1 MIRLYSMRSTLLNE
15 LNPDQ
20 QKAVIA
26 TTGPILILAGAGS
39 GKTRVLTYK
48 VAYLI
53 FEHHIDP
60 SRILM
65 VTFTNKAAG
74 EMKERIKLLLSEN
87 GMRKTAMPV
96 AGTFHSICSKILRH
110 DGHHI
115 GIPINFTIYDSQDQ
129 IDAIKDVM
137 KEADISVKDFKPHAI
152 LATISE
158 AKNELIGPLEYP
170 QFARG
175 YFQETVARVYLL
187 YQKKLLESCALDFD
201 DLLTKTVDLFQKHPD
216 ILGTYQEQ
224 FEYIVVDEYQD
235 TNHAQYMIT
244 TMLSKRHRNITV
256 VGDAS
261 QSIYKFRGADFRN
274 ISNFKHDFKDVKEFH
289 LEQNYRSSQNILDAA
304 TNVISKNTS
313 HPILK
318 LWTDKTGG
326 DQIVLYEARTE
337 HDEASFIVTT
347 ILQSNRSYRDHAILY
362 RTNAQSRVLEET
374 FLRAGIPYV
383 LVGGTRFYDR
393 KEIKDVLSYLKVL
406 ANPKDAV
413 SYRRIEKLGVGRMK
427 KFLAFAETVKSDTK
441 LISYST
447 LELMDTVLDTTKYLE
462 LYDANIEDEATRLEN
477 IKELRSV
484 ATEFPV
490 LADFL
495 ETVALL
501 EEKYSKKTQENNTH
515 NAVTMMT
522 LHSAKGLEFP
532 IVYIVGMEEGLF
544 PHARALMD
552 REELEEERRL
562 CYVGVTRAK
571 ERLYLTYANRR
582 LFFGTRTQ
590 NMISRFVADIP
601 EHILEKHVSIDA
613 TGGFG
618 EDDMLL

>member
-1 MIRLYSMRSTLLNE
+1 MRSTLLNE

-462 LYDANIEDEATRLEN
+462 LYDANIEDEAARLEN

>member
-1 MIRLYSMRSTLLNE
+1 MTSKLLNE

-20 QKAVIA
+20 QKAIIA
-26 TTGPILILAGAGS
+26 IDGPVLILAGAGS

-53 FEHHIDP
+53 FEKHIDP
-60 SRILM
+60 TNILM

-74 EMKERIKLLLSEN
+74 EMKERIKKLVP
-87 GMRKTAMPV
+87 GDMPLM
-96 AGTFHSICSKILRH
+96 GTFHSICAKILRS
-110 DGHHI
+110 DGRHI
-115 GIPINFTIYDSQDQ
+115 NIPINFTIYDEQDQ
-129 IDAIKDVM
+129 LDVIKDIM
-137 KEADISVKDFKPHAI
+137 KEADISTKDFKPHA
-152 LATISE
+152 LLTTISE

-170 QFARG
+170 QLARG

-187 YQKKLLESCALDFD
+187 YQKKLIESSALDFD
-201 DLLTKTVDLFQKHPD
+201 DLLSKTVELFTKHPD
-216 ILGTYQEQ
+216 ILGKYQEQ
-224 FEYIVVDEYQD
+224 FQYILVDEYQD
-235 TNHAQYMIT
+235 TNHAQYILT

-261 QSIYKFRGADFRN
+261 QSIYRFRGADFRN
-274 ISNFKHDFKDVKEFH
+274 ITNFKRDFANVKEFH
-289 LEQNYRSSQNILDAA
+289 LEQNYRSSQTILDAA
-304 TNVISKNTS
+304 TGVISKNTS
-313 HPILK
+313 HPILT

-326 DQIVLYEARTE
+326 DRIVLYEARTE
-337 HDEASFIVTT
+337 HDEASFIITT
-347 ILQSNRSYRDHAILY
+347 ILQANRPYTDHAILY
-362 RTNAQSRVLEET
+362 RTNAQSRVLEEA
-374 FLRAGIPYV
+374 FLRAGIPYI

-393 KEIKDVLSYLKVL
+393 KEIKDVLAYLKVL
-406 ANPKDAV
+406 ANPKDMV
-413 SYRRIEKLGVGRMK
+413 SYRRIEKLGVGRLK
-427 KFLAFAETVKSDTK
+427 KFLTFADTVKTDNK
-441 LISYST
+441 LISFST
-447 LELMDTVLDTTKYLE
+447 LELMDAILDKTQYLE
-462 LYDANIEDEATRLEN
+462 LYDANIEEEATRLEN

-490 LADFL
+490 LSEFL
-495 ETVALL
+495 ETVSLL
-501 EEKYSKKTQENNTH
+501 EEKYTKKTQDNSNR

-522 LHSAKGLEFP
+522 LHAAKGLEFP

-590 NMISRFVADIP
+590 NMVSRFISDIP
-601 EHILEKHVSIDA
+601 EDILEKHVSIDA
-613 TGGFG
+613 TGGFN
-618 EDDMLL
+618 EDEMLL

>member
-1 MIRLYSMRSTLLNE
+1 MTSKLLNE

-20 QKAVIA
+20 QKAIIA
-26 TTGPILILAGAGS
+26 IDGPVLILAGAGS

-53 FEHHIDP
+53 FEKHIDP
-60 SRILM
+60 TNILM

-74 EMKERIKLLLSEN
+74 EMKERIKKLVP
-87 GMRKTAMPV
+87 GDMPLM
-96 AGTFHSICSKILRH
+96 GTFHSICAKILRS
-110 DGHHI
+110 DGRHI
-115 GIPINFTIYDSQDQ
+115 NIPINFTIYDEQDQ
-129 IDAIKDVM
+129 LDVIKDIM
-137 KEADISVKDFKPHAI
+137 KEADISTKDFKPHA
-152 LATISE
+152 LLTTISE

-170 QFARG
+170 QLARG

-187 YQKKLLESCALDFD
+187 YQKKLIESSALDFD
-201 DLLTKTVDLFQKHPD
+201 DLLSKTVELFTKHPD
-216 ILGTYQEQ
+216 ILGKYQEQ
-224 FEYIVVDEYQD
+224 FQYILVDEYQD
-235 TNHAQYMIT
+235 TNHAQYVLT

-261 QSIYKFRGADFRN
+261 QSIYRFRGADFRN
-274 ISNFKHDFKDVKEFH
+274 ITNFKRDFANVKEFH
-289 LEQNYRSSQNILDAA
+289 LEQNYRSSQTILDAA
-304 TNVISKNTS
+304 TGVISKNTS
-313 HPILK
+313 HPILT

-326 DQIVLYEARTE
+326 DRIVLYEARTE
-337 HDEASFIVTT
+337 HDEASFIITT
-347 ILQSNRSYRDHAILY
+347 ILQANRPYTDHAILY
-362 RTNAQSRVLEET
+362 RTNAQSRVLEEA
-374 FLRAGIPYV
+374 FLRAGIPYI

-393 KEIKDVLSYLKVL
+393 KEIKDVLAYLKVL
-406 ANPKDAV
+406 ANPKDMV
-413 SYRRIEKLGVGRMK
+413 SYRRIEKLGVGRLK
-427 KFLAFAETVKSDTK
+427 KFLTFADTVKTDNK
-441 LISYST
+441 LISFST
-447 LELMDTVLDTTKYLE
+447 LELMDAILDKTQYLE
-462 LYDANIEDEATRLEN
+462 LYDANIEEEATRLEN

-490 LADFL
+490 LSEFL
-495 ETVALL
+495 ETVSLL
-501 EEKYSKKTQENNTH
+501 EEKYTKKTQDNSNR

-522 LHSAKGLEFP
+522 LHAAKGLEFP

-590 NMISRFVADIP
+590 NMVSRFISDIP
-601 EHILEKHVSIDA
+601 EDILEKHVSIDA
-613 TGGFG
+613 TGGFN
-618 EDDMLL
+618 EDEMLL